1 LRHILAE
8 GVTALADPARS
19 SEGPAWRR
27 WLPQPAP
34 AAELLTDHLMQG
46 NLPAVRGVV
55 RESQDTG
62 ADYVE
67 LATRLFQPSLY
78 RIGELWQQNRVS
90 VAQEHLAT
98 AIVQNQLA
106 QIYAAADVGPANG
119 RRAVFA
125 CVEGNQHAIGLR
137 MVCDAFEL
145 AGWEVQYLGANLPLA
160 ALIGQVAQLRPHL
173 VGLSA
178 SLTQQIPTLRNT
190 ILALRAEFD
199 GPDQRC
205 PEIMIGGLATNQID
219 SVWRSL
225 DADHWAPSADQ
236 TIAAKLAGRLPS

>member
-1 LRHILAE
+1 
-8 GVTALADPARS
+8 
-19 SEGPAWRR
+19 
-27 WLPQPAP
+27 
-34 AAELLTDHLMQG
+34 
-46 NLPAVRGVV
+46 
-55 RESQDTG
+55 
-62 ADYVE
+62 
-67 LATRLFQPSLY
+67 
-78 RIGELWQQNRVS
+78 
-90 VAQEHLAT
+90 
-98 AIVQNQLA
+98 
-106 QIYAAADVGPANG
+106 
-119 RRAVFA
+119 
-125 CVEGNQHAIGLR
+125 
-137 MVCDAFEL
+137 
-145 AGWEVQYLGANLPLA
+145 VQYLGANLPLA

-199 GPDQRC
+199 GPDRRC